1 MDPNKLAV
9 STWSLHSAL
18 GALHVSRRGDDGKKV
33 PFTFQ
38 FPGAT
43 TPTLDLLDFPRQA
56 RDRVGVR
63 QVELCQMHI
72 PSRDPEY
79 LGQLKLALQTAEV
92 AVMAMPIDVGNISVA
107 DERHREEDLTEVE
120 GWIDVAADLG
130 AKMVRANASAVMGEE
145 ALGPIETTIASYR
158 RLADRAAARGMQMTI
173 ENHGG
178 ITRDPDVIVR
188 IVEAVGPAR
197 LKVCLDN
204 GNFDPV
210 MSLREPPKE
219 PLDITPLLAGIRRI
233 APYAAIVHAK
243 TTGFDEQ
250 GRHAGWDAEAALRAV
265 KESGYDG
272 PISIEYG
279 GGGPD
284 EWTNVLRTKAIV
296 ERVFT

>member
-18 GALHVSRRGDDGKKV
+18 GALHLSRRGDDGQKV

-38 FPGAT
+38 FPGS

-72 PSRDPEY
+72 PTSDPEY

-92 AVMAMPIDVGNISVA
+92 EVLAMPIDVGNISVA
-107 DERHREEDLTEVE
+107 DERHREDDLAEIE
-120 GWIDVAADLG
+120 RWIDVAADLG
-130 AKMVRANASAVMGEE
+130 AKMVRTNASAPMSQE
-145 ALGPIETTIASYR
+145 ALGPIEATIASYR
-158 RLADRAAARGMQMTI
+158 RLSDRAAARGLQMTI

-178 ITRDPDVIVR
+178 ITRDPEVIVE
-188 IVEAVGPAR
+188 IVEAVGPGR

-210 MSLREPPKE
+210 MSLREPPSQ

-243 TTGFDEQ
+243 TTHFDDT
-250 GRHAGWDAEAALRAV
+250 GRHVGWDPEVALRAV
-265 KESGYDG
+265 KESGYAG

-284 EWTNVLRTKAIV
+284 EWTNVLRTKEIV
-296 ERVFT
+296 DRVFA